1 MAGVWN
7 FGPNGVFSL
16 DQLPKGKKALLVHTA
31 TNQVVSSYTSLEQIL
46 RQLGWERYNGGDP
59 DFLQFHKP
67 PTIDLISLP
76 RDFSR
81 FGSVQMFDIVVKC
94 PNTFHVKDE

>member
-7 FGPNGVFSL
+7 FGPNGVISL
-16 DQLPKGKKALLVHTA
+16 DQLPKGKKALLVHTE
-31 TNQVVSSYTSLEQIL
+31 TKQVVSSYTSLEQIL
-46 RQLGWERYNGGDP
+46 RQLGWERYNGGYP

-81 FGSVQMFDIVVKC
+81 FGSVHMFDIVVKC
-94 PNTFHVKDE
+94 PNTFHVKDV

>member
-1 MAGVWN
+1 MAGVWV
-7 FGPNGVFSL
+7 FRPDGVINL
-16 DQLPKGKKALLVHTA
+16 ENHQGKKALVHLA
-31 TNQVVSSYTSLEQIL
+31 TGKIVSSYSSLEQIL
-46 RQLGWERYNGGDP
+46 KQFGWERYNGGDP

-94 PNTFHVKDE
+94 PNTFHVRDM